1 MNNDLNEIRIFT
13 KVAHLLSFTKAA
25 EALGVEKSTAS
36 SKINQLEA
44 RLGIRLLQRTTRS
57 VSLTDAGS
65 EYLSYCE
72 QALGALQMGEDY
84 IAELSDVPTGS
95 LQVSV
100 SQNFADFIM
109 PTVITP
115 FLERYPK
122 VNLNIVQSSRTVDL
136 IKEGFDVAVRSSA
149 DELQDSSLIYRKI
162 FPTERI
168 LVASKSFIDK
178 FGLAKT
184 PEQLAQ
190 QPCVGIINENPE
202 SWHNTSVYWK
212 KQKVPLKFR
221 FAVNSMNS
229 VKYAVD
235 AGLGVGIL
243 PKRSISEQLDNGQL
257 VEISSDVKIA
267 PTSLYVVYAS
277 RSGQPAKLK
286 AFVEALLKWG
296 KSSEI

>member
-1 MNNDLNEIRIFT
+1 M
-13 KVAHLLSFTKAA
+13 LSFTKAA
-25 EALGVEKSTAS
+25 ASLGLEKSTAS

-57 VSLTDAGS
+57 VSLTDAGA
-65 EYLSYCE
+65 EYLRYCE
-72 QALGALQMGEDY
+72 QALAALQMGDDY

-100 SQNFADFIM
+100 SQNFVDFLM

-115 FLERYPK
+115 FLKRYPK

-149 DELQDSSLIYRKI
+149 DELQNSSLIYRKI

-168 LVASKSFIDK
+168 LVASKGFIDK

-184 PEQLAQ
+184 PEQLSS
-190 QPCVGIINENPE
+190 QPCVGVINENPE
-202 SWHNTSVYWK
+202 SWHNTFVYWK

-229 VKYAVD
+229 VKFAVE

-243 PKRSISEQLDNGQL
+243 PRRSIREQLDHGKL
-257 VEISSDVKIA
+257 VEISSNVKIT
-267 PTSLYVVYAS
+267 PTSLYVVYPS

-286 AFVEALLKWG
+286 AFVDTLLQWG
-296 KSSEI
+296 RASEL